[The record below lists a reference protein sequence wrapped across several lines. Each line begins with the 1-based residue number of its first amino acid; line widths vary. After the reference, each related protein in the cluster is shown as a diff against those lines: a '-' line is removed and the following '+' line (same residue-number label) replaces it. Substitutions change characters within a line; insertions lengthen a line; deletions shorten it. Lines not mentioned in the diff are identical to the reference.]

1 MDKATVI
8 RDSVDGI
15 QKYARIPVRRK
26 RTPMYSYELEEILF
40 QYMTENGVD
49 MDSKRTKAAE
59 LFANDDCEE
68 AGLLCSA
75 LDFMALFERIA
86 FCD

>member
-1 MDKATVI
+1 MDKASVI
-8 RDSVDGI
+8 RDSVNGV
-15 QKYARIPVRRK
+15 QKYARIPIRRR

-49 MDSKRTKAAE
+49 VEAIKARARE
-59 LFANDDCEE
+59 LFENDDCEN

-75 LDFMALFERIA
+75 LDFLELFERIA